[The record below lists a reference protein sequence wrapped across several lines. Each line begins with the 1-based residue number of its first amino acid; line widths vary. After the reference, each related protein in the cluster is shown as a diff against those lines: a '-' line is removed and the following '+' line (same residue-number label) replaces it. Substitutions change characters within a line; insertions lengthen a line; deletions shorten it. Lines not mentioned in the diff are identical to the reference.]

1 MVQVNPEYDYVLFT
15 DEDCE
20 RFMREVADPEVLQAY
35 QVRAVASW
43 YGSAQDGP

>member
-20 RFMREVADPEVLQAY
+20 RFMREVADSDARRAY
-35 QVRAVASW
+35 EVRAAACRLS
-43 YGSAQDGP
+43 STQE

>member
-20 RFMREVADPEVLQAY
+20 RFMREVADPEVLRAY
-35 QVRAVASW
+35 EVRAAACR
-43 YGSAQDGP
+43 YGSVW